1 MSRKPDLQALATRW
15 LDSRVDMASNYHER
29 LRWKN
34 HLAPLVGRLQ
44 PNDIEVA
51 TLRSMISALRLKGL
65 SKGSVGLC
73 VRLLSSLFGDLVEEG
88 HAKLNPVK
96 MLSRKTH
103 QRDLRSGY
111 DSKLTPFVRDAFD
124 IGRIYR
130 GLAAVNASLG
140 VAYAVGALA
149 GPRTNELRAIRVED
163 VDLVT
168 RTITIRGQ
176 IRRSTDHSSDQDVKV
191 TKGKSARVVPII
203 DALFPILE
211 NHLKSVAPEGYLCT
225 SLRNGKCIDDA
236 TLRAALKKVLGE
248 LGIPGMTWGQA
259 TRHTFGSQYVMA
271 GGSLTEVKEVLG
283 HTQVALTEKHY
294 VHLVPGRFNDVQRGR
309 VAAIL

>member
-1 MSRKPDLQALATRW
+1 
-15 LDSRVDMASNYHER
+15 MASNYHER
-29 LRWKN
+29 LRWRN

-44 PNDIEVA
+44 PNDIDVA
-51 TLRSMISALRLKGL
+51 TLKTVISSLRVKGL

-73 VRLLSSLFGDLVEEG
+73 IRLLSSLYGDLVEDG
-88 HAKLNPVK
+88 SAKLNPVK

-130 GLAAVNASLG
+130 GLNAMNASLG

-163 VDLVT
+163 VNLAA

-176 IRRSTDHSSDQDVKV
+176 VRRSTDGSSDQDIKV
-191 TKGKSARVVPII
+191 TKGKTARVVPIL

-211 NHLKSVAPEGYLCT
+211 NHLKSVPPEGFLCA
-225 SLRNGKCIDDA
+225 SLRGGRRIDDA
-236 TLRAALKKVLGE
+236 TLRGALKKVLAE
-248 LGIPGMTWGQA
+248 LQIPDMTWGQA

-294 VHLVPGRFNDVQRGR
+294 VHLVPGRFNDIQRGR
-309 VAAIL
+309 ISI